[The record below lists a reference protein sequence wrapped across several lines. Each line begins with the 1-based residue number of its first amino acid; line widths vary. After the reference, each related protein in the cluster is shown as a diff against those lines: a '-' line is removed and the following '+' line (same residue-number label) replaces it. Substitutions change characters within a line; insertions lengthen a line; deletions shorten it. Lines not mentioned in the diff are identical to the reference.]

1 MKRHVIAVA
10 VGSILAVP
18 AFANNE
24 IDAGNLPP
32 DVATTMS
39 REQVN
44 LELVAAQRAGHV
56 IDNAELGTWV
66 KSPVQFAGKSRDDVY
81 AELVSA
87 QRSGDMI
94 ANGELGLT
102 AREMQPTVYAGEPE
116 SQKQASSGDT
126 TN

>member
-10 VGSILAVP
+10 VSSILAVP

-32 DVATTMS
+32 DVATTKS

-44 LELVAAQRAGHV
+44 IELAAAQRAGHV

-87 QRSGDMI
+87 QKSGDMI